1 MSEENIQAVIDTATR
16 AAEPKALD
24 NDTELY
30 AVVVPDGNSLELIE
44 VESYLAPYK
53 DHPRRK
59 TGRISLTTAASLTQY
74 VNTHKVAGSEIF
86 ADWRRRQAVAVL
98 DDHAETDAG
107 WGEHRATLTLVAT
120 PEWKRWDERDGL
132 WMNQAE
138 FAEHITDTAADVVA
152 PDTADLL
159 EMAETFSASKSVQ
172 FKSGH
177 RLKDGQ
183 RQLTYVENID
193 ASSGTHGDVTIP
205 DTILLKLAPFDG
217 ADAVEIGARV
227 RYRIDGGNLRIGY
240 VLDRP
245 DLVLRG
251 AFDQV
256 VAGVEEQT
264 GITALRGTPRS

>member
-1 MSEENIQAVIDTATR
+1 MSEDNTQAIIDAATR
-16 AAEPKALD
+16 AADPKALD

-30 AVVVPDGNSLELIE
+30 SVVIPAGAIHAVIDTEKL
-44 VESYLAPYK
+44 LAPYK

-59 TGRISLTTAASLTQY
+59 RGQVALTTAASLTQY
-74 VNTHKVAGSEIF
+74 VNLHKVAGSEIF
-86 ADWRRRQAVAVL
+86 ADWRSRVAVAVL
-98 DDHAETDAG
+98 NDHAEADAG
-107 WGEHRATLTLVAT
+107 WGDHRATLTLVAT
-120 PEWKRWDERDGL
+120 PEWARWDDSESL
-132 WMNQAE
+132 WMSQAD
-138 FAEHITDTAADVVA
+138 FAEHITDTSADVVS

-256 VAGVEEQT
+256 VAAVEEQT